1 MDSGGVHTLAPTTQE
16 SQVES
21 EVYQA
26 AYDVGS
32 GNDDHLLGQGRTHE
46 ATAGGSP

>member
-1 MDSGGVHTLAPTTQE
+1 MHTLASSTQK

-32 GNDDHLLGQGRTHE
+32 GNDDYLLGQERTHE
-46 ATAGGSP
+46 AAGGSP